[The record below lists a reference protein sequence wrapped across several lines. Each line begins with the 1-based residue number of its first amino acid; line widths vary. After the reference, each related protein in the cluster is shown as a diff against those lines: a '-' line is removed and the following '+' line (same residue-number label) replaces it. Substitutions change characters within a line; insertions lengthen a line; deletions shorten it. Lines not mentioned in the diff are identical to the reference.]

1 MAKDV
6 KQAHE
11 TEVFR
16 AFIEAGR
23 SDHQGGGVWFHVE
36 PVAVALLKAHKAGV
50 NVRVVVT
57 RANATARYTTAT
69 VLANQGVQVRADY
82 RYAIVHDKF
91 IVVDGDTVET
101 GSFNFT
107 AAASSKNAE
116 NVLVLHDLAAAQRYE
131 REWERL

>member
-50 NVRVVVT
+50 NAFTIRLGLE
-57 RANATARYTTAT
+57 RQLQA
-69 VLANQGVQVRADY
+69 
-82 RYAIVHDKF
+82 
-91 IVVDGDTVET
+91 VEALD
-101 GSFNFT
+101 
-107 AAASSKNAE
+107 AAMPPACPGILKRDPWGQHSPS
-116 NVLVLHDLAAAQRYE
+116 
-131 REWERL
+131 RECS

>member
-50 NVRVVVT
+50 NVRVVVDK
-57 RANATARYTTAT
+57 RNATARYTAAT

-91 IVVDGDTVET
+91 IVVDG
-101 GSFNFT
+101 GYGF
-107 AAASSKNAE
+107 AAGGAFVDGAAVSPGDDPPRAE
-116 NVLVLHDLAAAQRYE
+116 ADRPGNCRGENGAG
-131 REWERL
+131 